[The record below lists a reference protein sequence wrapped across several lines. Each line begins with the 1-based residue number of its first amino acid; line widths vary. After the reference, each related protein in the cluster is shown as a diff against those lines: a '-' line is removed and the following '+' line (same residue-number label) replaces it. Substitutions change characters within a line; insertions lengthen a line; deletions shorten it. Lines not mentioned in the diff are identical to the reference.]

1 MVPREPTE
9 PMEPAATQES
19 AESSEIWRALLLGT
33 SPEYARMRRLLQRV
47 PGHPRCKMCA
57 APFGGIG
64 APFMRLVGRKRWAKN
79 PKYCGACFSMLQA
92 NHGGAE
98 IECTLLFADVRGSTT
113 LAEGISPADF
123 SRLMARF
130 YETAMG
136 VLVERDAIVDKFVG
150 DEVMALFIPAVAG
163 EQHAQRAIDAAQALL
178 RATGHEDVAG
188 PWLPVGAG
196 VHTGT
201 AFVGS
206 VGENLQAEITA
217 LGDVV
222 NTAARLASSAAG
234 GEILVTEA
242 AASAA
247 GFDASAR
254 EHRQL
259 ELKGKSLAT
268 DVMVIPVGR
277 EAAAQASR

>member
-1 MVPREPTE
+1 MEPMRPSSAAPEPTPE
-9 PMEPAATQES
+9 AAGS
-19 AESSEIWRALLLGT
+19 GEIWRAILMGT
-33 SPEYARMRRLLQRV
+33 DPVYARTRRFMQRV

-57 APFGGIG
+57 APFGGLG
-64 APFMRLVGRKRWAKN
+64 GPLMRLMGRRRWAKN
-79 PKYCGACFSMLQA
+79 PKYCGICFRLLEEQ
-92 NHGGAE
+92 HGGAE
-98 IECTLLFADVRGSTT
+98 IECSLLFADIRGSTT
-113 LAEGISPADF
+113 LAEGISPAKF

-130 YETAMG
+130 YETASD

-150 DEVMALFIPAVAG
+150 DEVMAIFNPAVAG
-163 EQHAQRAIDAAQALL
+163 EQHAQRAVDAAQALL
-178 RATGHEDVAG
+178 RATGHTDAGG

-206 VGENLQAEITA
+206 VGETIQAEITA

-234 GEILVTEA
+234 GEVLVTEA
-242 AASAA
+242 AAAAA
-247 GFDASAR
+247 GLDVSAL

-268 DVMVIPVGR
+268 DVIVIPVGR
-277 EAAAQASR
+277 EVSASAVR

>member
-1 MVPREPTE
+1 MEPMRPESAAPEPTPE
-9 PMEPAATQES
+9 TAGSGAL
-19 AESSEIWRALLLGT
+19 WRAILMGT
-33 SPEYARMRRLLQRV
+33 DPVYARTRRFMQRV

-57 APFGGIG
+57 APFGGLG
-64 APFMRLVGRKRWAKN
+64 GPLMRLMGRRRWAKN
-79 PKYCGACFSMLQA
+79 PKYCGVCFRLLQEQ
-92 NHGGAE
+92 HGGAE
-98 IECTLLFADVRGSTT
+98 IDCSLLFADVRGSTT
-113 LAEGISPADF
+113 MAEGITPAAF

-130 YETAMG
+130 YETASA

-163 EQHAQRAIDAAQALL
+163 DQHARRAVDAAQALL
-178 RATGHEDVAG
+178 RATGHEDSGG

-206 VGENLQAEITA
+206 VGDTLQAEITA

-222 NTAARLASSAAG
+222 NTAAHLASSAAG
-234 GEILVTEA
+234 GEVLVTEA
-242 AASAA
+242 AAAAA
-247 GFDASAR
+247 GLDASAL

-259 ELKGKSLAT
+259 DLKGKSLAT
-268 DVMVIPVGR
+268 DVIVIPVGR
-277 EAAAQASR
+277 EVGTSAVR

>member
-1 MVPREPTE
+1 MESVSPESAAPEPTPQADGTGE
-9 PMEPAATQES
+9 M
-19 AESSEIWRALLLGT
+19 WRAILMGT
-33 SPEYARMRRLLQRV
+33 DPQYARTRRLLQRV

-64 APFMRLVGRKRWAKN
+64 APLMRMVGRRRWAKN
-79 PKYCGACFSMLQA
+79 PKYCGSCFRVLEEH
-92 NHGGAE
+92 HGGAE
-98 IECTLLFADVRGSTT
+98 IECSLLFADVRGSTAM
-113 LAEGISPADF
+113 AEGISPADF

-130 YETAMG
+130 YETASE

-163 EQHAQRAIDAAQALL
+163 EQHARRAVDAAQALL
-178 RATGHEDVAG
+178 RATGHADATG

-206 VGENLQAEITA
+206 VGETIQAEITA

-234 GEILVTEA
+234 GEILVTDA
-242 AASAA
+242 AATAA
-247 GFDASAR
+247 GLEASAL

-268 DVMVIPVGR
+268 DVVVVPVGR
-277 EAAAQASR
+277 EIGVAPGS

>member
-1 MVPREPTE
+1 MEPMQPESAAPEPTPE
-9 PMEPAATQES
+9 AAGSGEL
-19 AESSEIWRALLLGT
+19 WRAILIGT
-33 SPEYARMRRLLQRV
+33 DPVYARTRRFMQRV

-57 APFGGIG
+57 APFGGLG
-64 APFMRLVGRKRWAKN
+64 GPLMRLMGRRRWAKN
-79 PKYCGACFSMLQA
+79 PKYCGVCFRLLQEQ
-92 NHGGAE
+92 HGGAE
-98 IECTLLFADVRGSTT
+98 IDCSLLFADVRGSTT
-113 LAEGISPADF
+113 MAEGITPAAF

-130 YETAMG
+130 YETASA

-163 EQHAQRAIDAAQALL
+163 DQHARRAVDAAQALL
-178 RATGHEDVAG
+178 RATGHEDSGG

-206 VGENLQAEITA
+206 VGDTLQAEITA
-217 LGDVV
+217 LGDGV

-234 GEILVTEA
+234 GEVLVTEA
-242 AASAA
+242 AAAAA
-247 GFDASAR
+247 GLDASAL

-268 DVMVIPVGR
+268 DVIVIPVGR
-277 EAAAQASR
+277 EVGSSAVR

>member
-1 MVPREPTE
+1 
-9 PMEPAATQES
+9 
-19 AESSEIWRALLLGT
+19 
-33 SPEYARMRRLLQRV
+33 
-47 PGHPRCKMCA
+47 
-57 APFGGIG
+57 
-64 APFMRLVGRKRWAKN
+64 MRLMGRRRWAKN
-79 PKYCGACFSMLQA
+79 PKYCGICFRLLEEQ
-92 NHGGAE
+92 HGGAE
-98 IECTLLFADVRGSTT
+98 IECSLLFADVRGSTT
-113 LAEGISPADF
+113 MAEAITPAAF

-130 YETAMG
+130 YETATA

-163 EQHAQRAIDAAQALL
+163 EQHARRAVDAAQALL
-178 RATGHEDVAG
+178 RATGHEDSAG

-206 VGENLQAEITA
+206 IGETIQAEITA

-234 GEILVTEA
+234 GEILVTDA
-242 AASAA
+242 AALAA
-247 GFDASAR
+247 GFDASAL

-268 DVMVIPVGR
+268 DVIVIPVGR
-277 EAAAQASR
+277 EAGISAGG

>member
-1 MVPREPTE
+1 
-9 PMEPAATQES
+9 MESEGSPDSAASGEM
-19 AESSEIWRALLLGT
+19 WRAILLGT
-33 SPEYARMRRLLQRV
+33 APQYARARRFFQRV

-57 APFGGIG
+57 VPFGGIG
-64 APFMRLVGRKRWAKN
+64 APFMRMLGHRRWAKN
-79 PKYCGACFSMLQA
+79 PKYCGACFSLLQA

-98 IECTLLFADVRGSTT
+98 IECSLLFADVRGSTT
-113 LAEGISPADF
+113 LAEGISPARF

-130 YETAMG
+130 YETAAA

-163 EQHAQRAIDAAQALL
+163 EQHARRAVDAAQALL
-178 RATGHEDVAG
+178 RATGHEEAAG

-206 VGENLQAEITA
+206 VGETLQTEITA

-234 GEILVTEA
+234 GEILVTDA
-242 AASAA
+242 AAAAA
-247 GFDASAR
+247 GFDASAL

-268 DVMVIPVGR
+268 DVIVISVGR
-277 EAAAQASR
+277 DVAVGTV

>member
-1 MVPREPTE
+1 
-9 PMEPAATQES
+9 MEPLNPES
-19 AESSEIWRALLLGT
+19 PLQPEASGELWRAILMGT
-33 SPEYARMRRLLQRV
+33 DPIYARTRRFMQRV

-64 APFMRLVGRKRWAKN
+64 GPLMRLMGRRRWPKN
-79 PKYCGACFSMLQA
+79 PKYCGICFRLLEEQ
-92 NHGGAE
+92 HGGAE
-98 IECTLLFADVRGSTT
+98 IECSLLFADVRGSTT
-113 LAEGISPADF
+113 LAEGITPAAF

-130 YETAMG
+130 YETATA

-163 EQHAQRAIDAAQALL
+163 EEHARRAVEAAQALL
-178 RATGHEDVAG
+178 RATGHGDSDG

-206 VGENLQAEITA
+206 VGDTLLAEITA

-234 GEILVTEA
+234 GEILVTDV

-247 GFDASAR
+247 GFDGSAL

-259 ELKGKSLAT
+259 ELKGKSVAT
-268 DVMVIPVGR
+268 DVIVIPVGR
-277 EAAAQASR
+277 EASVAIGP